1 VADAPK
7 SQREL
12 GQLKI
17 ELSREGQRSLIVMSG
32 SADLRDSTP
41 LAELLLEQDKQAR
54 ATGVTQ
60 LDVDVRAVEFMNS
73 SALNAFVR
81 WFAVLKGHKEGYRVR
96 FLSDPSK
103 RWQRGSLNALATF
116 AQGIVTIDAQP
127 A

>member
-1 VADAPK
+1 LP
-7 SQREL
+7 EL
-12 GQLKI
+12 GQLKVDV
-17 ELSREGQRSLIVMSG
+17 SREGQRSLIVMAG
-32 SADLRDSTP
+32 SADLRDSSP
-41 LAELLLEQDKQAR
+41 LADLLLQQDKEAR
-54 ATGVTQ
+54 ALGVTQ

-81 WFAVLKGHKEGYRVR
+81 WFAELKGRGDVYRVR

-116 AQGIVTIDAQP
+116 AQGIVTIEAQS